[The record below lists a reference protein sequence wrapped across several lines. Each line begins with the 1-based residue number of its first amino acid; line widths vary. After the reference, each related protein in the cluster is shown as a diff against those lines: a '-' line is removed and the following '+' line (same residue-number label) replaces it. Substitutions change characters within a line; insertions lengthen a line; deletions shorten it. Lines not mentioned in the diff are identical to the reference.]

1 MGGWLM
7 DAAALPGFLAGLK
20 GQVATAAA
28 PAANA
33 MAEKFQSRVQNFTL
47 RQSIHPPG
55 MYWEATV
62 DRPPAYAS
70 GTLVRSIIRTPA
82 FGGIHATALVGATAV
97 YAAIQEFGGDTWP
110 SRARFMHWTNTRG
123 GWYMKRVTI
132 PQHPYMRPTVEQ
144 TIRDGSLQRSAI
156 SAFQARMSPLIR

>member
-1 MGGWLM
+1 M
-7 DAAALPGFLAGLK
+7 DPSALPGFLGTLK
-20 GQVATAAA
+20 GQAGTAAA

-33 MAEKFQSRVQNFTL
+33 MAETFQSRVQNFTL
-47 RQSIHPPG
+47 RQSVHPPG

-70 GTLVRSIIRTPA
+70 GALANSVIHIPA
-82 FGGIHATALVGATAV
+82 FGGIRATAVVGPTVV

-110 SRARFMHWTNTRG
+110 SRGKYMHWTNTRG
-123 GWYMKRVTI
+123 PWWMKRVTI

-156 SAFQARMSPLIR
+156 SAFMTRMSPLIR